1 MAKTPFKNSIENVY
15 NRMII
20 YSLITSILS
29 IIVGLVLIFLPTVS
43 NKVVGII
50 VGVIILIFGI
60 NAVYKYFHRDGAK
73 IYSLNIV
80 FGVLY
85 SILGVVII
93 LYPYSVMEFITVCL
107 GLFIIIN
114 GATKVNYG
122 LWLKRGN
129 EDSWLVTLVTGI
141 FLVVL
146 GIMVVFN
153 PFSAFTLTQLS
164 GAFLII
170 VGILNV
176 SDTILFKKRAKEIME
191 IFWWYLLPSAVF
203 FLDKI
208 KDFGYTYICKKV
220 IINVN
225 KRSSC

>member
-1 MAKTPFKNSIENVY
+1 MANPFKNSIENVY

-20 YSLITSILS
+20 YSLLTAILA
-29 IIVGLVLIFLPTVS
+29 ILVGLTLIFLPSVS
-43 NKVVGII
+43 NKIVGI
-50 VGVIILIFGI
+50 VMGVVILIFGI

-93 LYPYSVMEFITVCL
+93 LYPFSVMEFVTVCL
-107 GLFIIIN
+107 GIFIIIN
-114 GATKVNYG
+114 GATKINYG
-122 LWLKRGN
+122 VWLKKGN

-141 FLVVL
+141 FLVII
-146 GIMVVFN
+146 GIMLVFN
-153 PFSAFTLTQLS
+153 PFASLTLTQLC

-191 IFWWYLLPSAVF
+191 IFW
-203 FLDKI
+203 
-208 KDFGYTYICKKV
+208 
-220 IINVN
+220 
-225 KRSSC
+225 

>member
-1 MAKTPFKNSIENVY
+1 MANPFKNSIENVY

-20 YSLITSILS
+20 YSLLTSILA
-29 IIVGLVLIFLPTVS
+29 ILVGLTLMFLPSVS
-43 NKVVGII
+43 NKIVGII
-50 VGVIILIFGI
+50 MGVVILIFGI

-93 LYPYSVMEFITVCL
+93 LYPFSVMEFVTVCL
-107 GLFIIIN
+107 GIFVIIN
-114 GATKVNYG
+114 GTTKINYG
-122 LWLKRGN
+122 EWLKKGN

-141 FLVVL
+141 FLVII
-146 GIMVVFN
+146 GIMLVFN
-153 PFSAFTLTQLS
+153 PFASLTLTQLC

-191 IFWWYLLPSAVF
+191 IFW
-203 FLDKI
+203 
-208 KDFGYTYICKKV
+208 
-220 IINVN
+220 
-225 KRSSC
+225 

>member
-1 MAKTPFKNSIENVY
+1 MATPFKNSIENVY

-29 IIVGLVLIFLPTVS
+29 IIVGLVLIFLPAVS
-43 NKVVGII
+43 NKVVG
-50 VGVIILIFGI
+50 VIIGVVILLFGI
-60 NAVYKYFHRDGAK
+60 NAIYKYFHRDGAK
-73 IYSLNIV
+73 IYSLNII

-93 LYPYSVMEFITVCL
+93 LYPYSVMEFVTVCL

-114 GATKVNYG
+114 GATKINYG

-153 PFSAFTLTQLS
+153 PFAALTLTQVS
-164 GAFLII
+164 GAFLMI
-170 VGILNV
+170 VGVLNL
-176 SDTILFKKRAKEIME
+176 SDTILFKKRSKEIME
-191 IFWWYLLPSAVF
+191 IFW
-203 FLDKI
+203 
-208 KDFGYTYICKKV
+208 
-220 IINVN
+220 
-225 KRSSC
+225 

>member
-1 MAKTPFKNSIENVY
+1 MANPFKNSIENVY

-20 YSLITSILS
+20 YSLLTAILA
-29 IIVGLVLIFLPTVS
+29 ILVGLTLIFLPSVS
-43 NKVVGII
+43 NKIVGII
-50 VGVIILIFGI
+50 MGVVILIFGI

-93 LYPYSVMEFITVCL
+93 LYPFSVMEFVTVCL
-107 GLFIIIN
+107 GIFVIIN
-114 GATKVNYG
+114 GATKINYG
-122 LWLKRGN
+122 VWLKKGN

-141 FLVVL
+141 FLVII
-146 GIMVVFN
+146 GIMLVFN
-153 PFSAFTLTQLS
+153 PFASLTLTQLC

-176 SDTILFKKRAKEIME
+176 SDTVLFKKRAKEIME
-191 IFWWYLLPSAVF
+191 IFW
-203 FLDKI
+203 
-208 KDFGYTYICKKV
+208 
-220 IINVN
+220 
-225 KRSSC
+225 

>member
-1 MAKTPFKNSIENVY
+1 MANPFKNSIENVY
-15 NRMII
+15 NRMIV
-20 YSLITSILS
+20 YSLLTAILA
-29 IIVGLVLIFLPTVS
+29 ILVGLTLIFLPSVS
-43 NKVVGII
+43 NKIVGII
-50 VGVIILIFGI
+50 MGVVILIFGI

-93 LYPYSVMEFITVCL
+93 LYPFSVMEFVTVCL
-107 GLFIIIN
+107 GIFVIIN
-114 GATKVNYG
+114 GATKINYG
-122 LWLKRGN
+122 VWLKKGN

-141 FLVVL
+141 FLVII
-146 GIMVVFN
+146 GIMLVFN
-153 PFSAFTLTQLS
+153 PFASLTLTQLC

-191 IFWWYLLPSAVF
+191 IFW
-203 FLDKI
+203 
-208 KDFGYTYICKKV
+208 
-220 IINVN
+220 
-225 KRSSC
+225 

>member
-1 MAKTPFKNSIENVY
+1 MANPFKNSIENVY

-20 YSLITSILS
+20 YSLLTAILA
-29 IIVGLVLIFLPTVS
+29 ILVGLTLIFLPSVS
-43 NKVVGII
+43 NKIVGII
-50 VGVIILIFGI
+50 MGVVILIFGI

-93 LYPYSVMEFITVCL
+93 LYPFSVMEFVTLCL
-107 GLFIIIN
+107 GIFVIIN
-114 GATKVNYG
+114 GATKINYG
-122 LWLKRGN
+122 VWLKKGN

-141 FLVVL
+141 FLVII
-146 GIMVVFN
+146 GIMLVFN
-153 PFSAFTLTQLS
+153 PFASLTLTQLC
-164 GAFLII
+164 AAYLII

-191 IFWWYLLPSAVF
+191 IFW
-203 FLDKI
+203 
-208 KDFGYTYICKKV
+208 
-220 IINVN
+220 
-225 KRSSC
+225 

>member
-1 MAKTPFKNSIENVY
+1 MAKTPFKNSIENIY
-15 NRMII
+15 NKMII

-29 IIVGLVLIFLPTVS
+29 IIVGLVLVFLPTVS

-50 VGVIILIFGI
+50 VGIIFLIFGI

-93 LYPYSVMEFITVCL
+93 LYPFCVKECVTVCL
-107 GLFIIIN
+107 GLFVIIN
-114 GATKVNYG
+114 GATKINYG
-122 LWLKRGN
+122 IWLKRGN

-146 GIMVVFN
+146 GIMLVFN
-153 PFSAFTLTQLS
+153 PFSAMTLTQLS
-164 GAFLII
+164 GAFLMI
-170 VGILNV
+170 VGVLNV
-176 SDTILFKKRAKEIME
+176 SDTILFKKRSKEIME
-191 IFWWYLLPSAVF
+191 IFW
-203 FLDKI
+203 
-208 KDFGYTYICKKV
+208 
-220 IINVN
+220 
-225 KRSSC
+225 

>member
-60 NAVYKYFHRDGAK
+60 NAVYKYFHRDVAK

-93 LYPYSVMEFITVCL
+93 LYPYSVMEFVTVCL

-153 PFSAFTLTQLS
+153 PFSAFTVTQIS

-191 IFWWYLLPSAVF
+191 IFW
-203 FLDKI
+203 
-208 KDFGYTYICKKV
+208 
-220 IINVN
+220 
-225 KRSSC
+225 

>member
-93 LYPYSVMEFITVCL
+93 LYPYSVMEFVTVCL

-122 LWLKRGN
+122 LWLKRGS

-191 IFWWYLLPSAVF
+191 IFW
-203 FLDKI
+203 
-208 KDFGYTYICKKV
+208 
-220 IINVN
+220 
-225 KRSSC
+225 

>member
-1 MAKTPFKNSIENVY
+1 MANPFKNSIENVY

-20 YSLITSILS
+20 YSLLTAILA
-29 IIVGLVLIFLPTVS
+29 ILVGLTLIFLPSVS
-43 NKVVGII
+43 NKIVGII
-50 VGVIILIFGI
+50 MGVVILIFGI

-93 LYPYSVMEFITVCL
+93 LYPFSVMEFVTVCL
-107 GLFIIIN
+107 GIFVIIN
-114 GATKVNYG
+114 GATKINYG
-122 LWLKRGN
+122 VWLQKGN

-141 FLVVL
+141 FLVII
-146 GIMVVFN
+146 GIMLVFN
-153 PFSAFTLTQLS
+153 PFASLTLTQLC

-191 IFWWYLLPSAVF
+191 IFW
-203 FLDKI
+203 
-208 KDFGYTYICKKV
+208 
-220 IINVN
+220 
-225 KRSSC
+225 

>member
-20 YSLITSILS
+20 YSLITAILS
-29 IIVGLVLIFLPTVS
+29 ILVGLVLIFLPAVS

-50 VGVIILIFGI
+50 IGVVILIFGI

-93 LYPYSVMEFITVCL
+93 LYPYSVMEFVTVCL

-122 LWLKRGN
+122 LWLKRGS

-176 SDTILFKKRAKEIME
+176 SDTILFKKRSKEIME
-191 IFWWYLLPSAVF
+191 IFW
-203 FLDKI
+203 
-208 KDFGYTYICKKV
+208 
-220 IINVN
+220 
-225 KRSSC
+225 

>member
-20 YSLITSILS
+20 YSLITAILS
-29 IIVGLVLIFLPTVS
+29 ILVGLVLIFLPAVS

-50 VGVIILIFGI
+50 IGVVILIFGI

-93 LYPYSVMEFITVCL
+93 LYPYSVMEFVTVCL

-122 LWLKRGN
+122 LWLKRGS

-191 IFWWYLLPSAVF
+191 IFW
-203 FLDKI
+203 
-208 KDFGYTYICKKV
+208 
-220 IINVN
+220 
-225 KRSSC
+225 

>member
-93 LYPYSVMEFITVCL
+93 LYPYSVMSFVTVCL
-107 GLFIIIN
+107 GLFVIVN
-114 GATKVNYG
+114 GATKINYG
-122 LWLKRGN
+122 VWLKKGN

-146 GIMVVFN
+146 GIMLVFN
-153 PFSAFTLTQLS
+153 PFSALTLTQLS
-164 GAFLII
+164 GAFLMI
-170 VGILNV
+170 VGVLNV
-176 SDTILFKKRAKEIME
+176 SDTILFKKRSKEIMD
-191 IFWWYLLPSAVF
+191 IFW
-203 FLDKI
+203 
-208 KDFGYTYICKKV
+208 
-220 IINVN
+220 
-225 KRSSC
+225 

>member
-1 MAKTPFKNSIENVY
+1 MANPFKNSIENVY

-20 YSLITSILS
+20 YSLLTAILA
-29 IIVGLVLIFLPTVS
+29 ILVGLTLIFLPSVS
-43 NKVVGII
+43 NKIVGII
-50 VGVIILIFGI
+50 MGVVILIFGI

-93 LYPYSVMEFITVCL
+93 LYPFSVMEFVTVCL
-107 GLFIIIN
+107 GIFIIIN
-114 GATKVNYG
+114 GATKINYG
-122 LWLKRGN
+122 IWLKKGN

-141 FLVVL
+141 FLVII
-146 GIMVVFN
+146 GIMLVFN
-153 PFSAFTLTQLS
+153 PFASLTLTQLC

-191 IFWWYLLPSAVF
+191 IFW
-203 FLDKI
+203 
-208 KDFGYTYICKKV
+208 
-220 IINVN
+220 
-225 KRSSC
+225 

>member
-93 LYPYSVMEFITVCL
+93 LYPYSLMEFVTVCL

-122 LWLKRGN
+122 LWLKRGS

-191 IFWWYLLPSAVF
+191 IFW
-203 FLDKI
+203 
-208 KDFGYTYICKKV
+208 
-220 IINVN
+220 
-225 KRSSC
+225 

>member
-1 MAKTPFKNSIENVY
+1 MKTPFKNSIENVY

-29 IIVGLVLIFLPTVS
+29 ILVGLVLIFLPTVS

-73 IYSLNIV
+73 IYSLNII

-85 SILGVVII
+85 SILGVIII
-93 LYPYSVMEFITVCL
+93 LYPYSVMEFVTVCL

-114 GATKVNYG
+114 GATKINYG
-122 LWLKRGN
+122 IWLKKGN

-153 PFSAFTLTQLS
+153 PFSSFTLTQLA

-170 VGILNV
+170 IGVLNT
-176 SDTILFKKRAKEIME
+176 SDTILFKRRAKEIME
-191 IFWWYLLPSAVF
+191 IFW
-203 FLDKI
+203 
-208 KDFGYTYICKKV
+208 
-220 IINVN
+220 
-225 KRSSC
+225 

>member
-20 YSLITSILS
+20 YSLITAILS
-29 IIVGLVLIFLPTVS
+29 ILVGLVLIFLPAVS

-50 VGVIILIFGI
+50 IGVVILIFGI
-60 NAVYKYFHRDGAK
+60 NSVYKYFHRDGAK

-93 LYPYSVMEFITVCL
+93 LYPYSVMEFVTVCL

-122 LWLKRGN
+122 LWLKRGS

-191 IFWWYLLPSAVF
+191 IFW
-203 FLDKI
+203 
-208 KDFGYTYICKKV
+208 
-220 IINVN
+220 
-225 KRSSC
+225 

>member
-1 MAKTPFKNSIENVY
+1 MANPFKNSIENVY

-20 YSLITSILS
+20 YSLLTSILA
-29 IIVGLVLIFLPTVS
+29 ILVGLTLMFLPSVS
-43 NKVVGII
+43 NKIVGII
-50 VGVIILIFGI
+50 MGVVILIFGI

-93 LYPYSVMEFITVCL
+93 LYPFSVMEFVTVCL
-107 GLFIIIN
+107 GIFIIIN
-114 GATKVNYG
+114 GATKINYG
-122 LWLKRGN
+122 VWLKKGN

-141 FLVVL
+141 FLVII
-146 GIMVVFN
+146 GIMLVFN
-153 PFSAFTLTQLS
+153 PFASLTLTQLC

-191 IFWWYLLPSAVF
+191 IFW
-203 FLDKI
+203 
-208 KDFGYTYICKKV
+208 
-220 IINVN
+220 
-225 KRSSC
+225 

>member
-93 LYPYSVMEFITVCL
+93 LYPYSVMEFVTVCL

-129 EDSWLVTLVTGI
+129 EDSWLVTFVTGI

-153 PFSAFTLTQLS
+153 PFSAFTVTQIS

-191 IFWWYLLPSAVF
+191 IFW
-203 FLDKI
+203 
-208 KDFGYTYICKKV
+208 
-220 IINVN
+220 
-225 KRSSC
+225 

>member
-1 MAKTPFKNSIENVY
+1 MANPFKNSIENVY

-20 YSLITSILS
+20 YSLITAILS
-29 IIVGLVLIFLPTVS
+29 IIVGLVLIFLPAVS

-50 VGVIILIFGI
+50 IGVIILAYGI
-60 NAVYKYFHRDGAK
+60 TAIYKYFHRDGAK
-73 IYSLNIV
+73 IYTLNIV

-93 LYPYSVMEFITVCL
+93 LYPYSVMGFVTVCL
-107 GLFIIIN
+107 GLFVIIN
-114 GATKVNYG
+114 GATKINYG
-122 LWLKRGN
+122 IWLKRGN

-146 GIMVVFN
+146 GIMLVFN
-153 PFSAFTLTQLS
+153 PFSALTLTQIS

-176 SDTILFKKRAKEIME
+176 SDTILFKKRSKEIME
-191 IFWWYLLPSAVF
+191 IFW
-203 FLDKI
+203 
-208 KDFGYTYICKKV
+208 
-220 IINVN
+220 
-225 KRSSC
+225 

>member
-20 YSLITSILS
+20 YSLITAILS
-29 IIVGLVLIFLPTVS
+29 IVVGLVLVFLPSVS

-50 VGVIILIFGI
+50 VGVIFLIFGI

-93 LYPYSVMEFITVCL
+93 LYPYSVMEFVTVCL
-107 GLFIIIN
+107 GLFVIVN
-114 GATKVNYG
+114 GATKINYG
-122 LWLKRGN
+122 IWLKRGS

-146 GIMVVFN
+146 GIMLVFN
-153 PFSAFTLTQLS
+153 PFSAMTLTQLS
-164 GAFLII
+164 GAFLMI
-170 VGILNV
+170 VGVLNV
-176 SDTILFKKRAKEIME
+176 SDTILFKKRSKEIME
-191 IFWWYLLPSAVF
+191 IFW
-203 FLDKI
+203 
-208 KDFGYTYICKKV
+208 
-220 IINVN
+220 
-225 KRSSC
+225 

>member
-1 MAKTPFKNSIENVY
+1 MANPFKNSIENVY
-15 NRMII
+15 SRMII
-20 YSLITSILS
+20 YSLLTAILA
-29 IIVGLVLIFLPTVS
+29 ILVGLTLIFLPSVS
-43 NKVVGII
+43 NKIVGII
-50 VGVIILIFGI
+50 MGVVILIFGI

-93 LYPYSVMEFITVCL
+93 LYPFSVMEFVTLCL
-107 GLFIIIN
+107 GIFVIIN
-114 GATKVNYG
+114 GATKINYG
-122 LWLKRGN
+122 VWLKKGN

-141 FLVVL
+141 FLVII
-146 GIMVVFN
+146 GIMLVFN
-153 PFSAFTLTQLS
+153 PFASLTLTQLC

-191 IFWWYLLPSAVF
+191 IFW
-203 FLDKI
+203 
-208 KDFGYTYICKKV
+208 
-220 IINVN
+220 
-225 KRSSC
+225 

>member
-1 MAKTPFKNSIENVY
+1 MANPFKNSIENVY

-20 YSLITSILS
+20 YSLITAILS
-29 IIVGLVLIFLPTVS
+29 IIVGLVLIFLPAVS

-50 VGVIILIFGI
+50 IGVIILAYGI
-60 NAVYKYFHRDGAK
+60 TAIYKYFHRDGAK
-73 IYSLNIV
+73 IYTLNII

-93 LYPYSVMEFITVCL
+93 LYPYSVMSFVTVCL
-107 GLFIIIN
+107 GLFVIIN
-114 GATKVNYG
+114 GATKINYG
-122 LWLKRGN
+122 IWLKRGN

-146 GIMVVFN
+146 GIMLVFN
-153 PFSAFTLTQLS
+153 PFSALTLTQIS

-176 SDTILFKKRAKEIME
+176 SDTILFKKRSKEIME
-191 IFWWYLLPSAVF
+191 IFW
-203 FLDKI
+203 
-208 KDFGYTYICKKV
+208 
-220 IINVN
+220 
-225 KRSSC
+225 

>member
-1 MAKTPFKNSIENVY
+1 MANPFKNSIENVY

-20 YSLITSILS
+20 YSLITAILS
-29 IIVGLVLIFLPTVS
+29 IIVGLVLIFLPAVS

-50 VGVIILIFGI
+50 IGVIILAYGI
-60 NAVYKYFHRDGAK
+60 TAIYKYFHRDGAK
-73 IYSLNIV
+73 IYTLNIV

-93 LYPYSVMEFITVCL
+93 LYPYSVMSFVTVCL
-107 GLFIIIN
+107 GLFVIIN
-114 GATKVNYG
+114 GATKINYG
-122 LWLKRGN
+122 IWLKRGN

-146 GIMVVFN
+146 GIMLVFN
-153 PFSAFTLTQLS
+153 PFSALTLTQIS

-176 SDTILFKKRAKEIME
+176 SDTILFKKRSKEIME
-191 IFWWYLLPSAVF
+191 IFW
-203 FLDKI
+203 
-208 KDFGYTYICKKV
+208 
-220 IINVN
+220 
-225 KRSSC
+225 

>member
-1 MAKTPFKNSIENVY
+1 MANPFKNSIENVY

-20 YSLITSILS
+20 YSLLTAILA
-29 IIVGLVLIFLPTVS
+29 ILVGLTLIFLPSVS
-43 NKVVGII
+43 NKIVGII
-50 VGVIILIFGI
+50 MGVVILIFGI

-93 LYPYSVMEFITVCL
+93 LYPFSVMEFVTLCL
-107 GLFIIIN
+107 GIFVIIN
-114 GATKVNYG
+114 GATKINYG
-122 LWLKRGN
+122 VWLKKGN

-141 FLVVL
+141 FLVII
-146 GIMVVFN
+146 GIMLVFN
-153 PFSAFTLTQLS
+153 PFASLTLTQLC

-191 IFWWYLLPSAVF
+191 IFW
-203 FLDKI
+203 
-208 KDFGYTYICKKV
+208 
-220 IINVN
+220 
-225 KRSSC
+225 

>member
-20 YSLITSILS
+20 YSLITAIASIL
-29 IIVGLVLIFLPTVS
+29 VGLVLVFLPAVS

-50 VGVIILIFGI
+50 VGIIFLIFGI

-93 LYPYSVMEFITVCL
+93 LYPYSVMEFVTVCL
-107 GLFIIIN
+107 GLFVIIN
-114 GATKVNYG
+114 GATKINYG
-122 LWLKRGN
+122 IWLKRGN

-146 GIMVVFN
+146 GIMLVFN
-153 PFSAFTLTQLS
+153 PFSAMTLTQLS
-164 GAFLII
+164 GAFLMI
-170 VGILNV
+170 VGVLNV
-176 SDTILFKKRAKEIME
+176 SDTILFKKRSKEIME
-191 IFWWYLLPSAVF
+191 IFW
-203 FLDKI
+203 
-208 KDFGYTYICKKV
+208 
-220 IINVN
+220 
-225 KRSSC
+225 

>member
-20 YSLITSILS
+20 YSMITSILA

-50 VGVIILIFGI
+50 VGVIILVFGI
-60 NAVYKYFHRDGAK
+60 NAIYKYFHRDGAK
-73 IYSLNIV
+73 LYSLNIV

-93 LYPYSVMEFITVCL
+93 LYPYSVMEFVTVCL
-107 GLFIIIN
+107 GIFIIIN

-122 LWLKRGN
+122 IWLKKGS

-146 GIMVVFN
+146 GIMLVFN
-153 PFSAFTLTQLS
+153 PFSALTLTQLS
-164 GAFLII
+164 GAFLMI
-170 VGILNV
+170 VGVLNV
-176 SDTILFKKRAKEIME
+176 SDTILFKKRSKEIMD
-191 IFWWYLLPSAVF
+191 IFW
-203 FLDKI
+203 
-208 KDFGYTYICKKV
+208 
-220 IINVN
+220 
-225 KRSSC
+225 

>member
-29 IIVGLVLIFLPTVS
+29 ILVGLVLVFLPTVS

-50 VGVIILIFGI
+50 VGIIFLIFGI

-93 LYPYSVMEFITVCL
+93 LYPYSVMEFVTVCL
-107 GLFIIIN
+107 GLFVIIN
-114 GATKVNYG
+114 GATKINYG
-122 LWLKRGN
+122 IWLKRGN

-146 GIMVVFN
+146 GIMLVFN
-153 PFSAFTLTQLS
+153 PFSAMTLTQLS
-164 GAFLII
+164 GAFLMI
-170 VGILNV
+170 VGVLNV
-176 SDTILFKKRAKEIME
+176 SDTILFKKRSKEIME
-191 IFWWYLLPSAVF
+191 IFW
-203 FLDKI
+203 
-208 KDFGYTYICKKV
+208 
-220 IINVN
+220 
-225 KRSSC
+225 

>member
-1 MAKTPFKNSIENVY
+1 MAKTLFKNSIENVY

-20 YSLITSILS
+20 YSMITSILA

-50 VGVIILIFGI
+50 VGVIILVFGI
-60 NAVYKYFHRDGAK
+60 NAIYKYFHRDGAK
-73 IYSLNIV
+73 LYSLNIV

-93 LYPYSVMEFITVCL
+93 LYPYSVMEFVTVCL
-107 GLFIIIN
+107 GIFIIIN

-122 LWLKRGN
+122 IWLKKGS

-153 PFSAFTLTQLS
+153 PFSSFTLTQLS

-176 SDTILFKKRAKEIME
+176 SDTILFKKRAKQIMD
-191 IFWWYLLPSAVF
+191 IFW
-203 FLDKI
+203 
-208 KDFGYTYICKKV
+208 
-220 IINVN
+220 
-225 KRSSC
+225 